1 MVLTHCNV
9 PACPAVERLRYW
21 DGSYQE
27 PRSQKELLG
36 SIFPEGIIVNNPEV
50 VQIPGYQVGT
60 WNADPIHS
68 EIGFSVRH
76 MMVSNVRGRF
86 ADFEA
91 IVTTAENP
99 LNSTARAA
107 IRVASIDTGH
117 DTRDTDLRSSGFL
130 SVDEYPEMMF
140 TSTAIR
146 MDGDAY
152 LVDGDLTIRGTTK
165 PITLRAE
172 TGGIGPD
179 PYGFTRAGFHITTEI
194 NRSDFGIT
202 GNVLIEGGGVVIAD
216 KVKIEIE
223 LQMVLQ
229 KN

>member
-1 MVLTHCNV
+1 M
-9 PACPAVERLRYW
+9 
-21 DGSYQE
+21 
-27 PRSQKELLG
+27 
-36 SIFPEGIIVNNPEV
+36 NNPAAV
-50 VQIPGYQVGT
+50 RIPGYQVGT

-99 LNSTARAA
+99 LNSTARAV
-107 IRVASIDTGH
+107 IRVASLHTGN
-117 DTRDTDLRSSGFL
+117 DTRDTDLRSSAFL
-130 SVDEYPEMMF
+130 GVDEHPEILF

-152 LVDGDLTIRGTTK
+152 LVEGDLTIRGTPK
-165 PITLRAE
+165 PVTLRAE
-172 TGGIGPD
+172 PGGIGPD
-179 PYGFTRAGFHITTEI
+179 PYGSTRAGFHVTTEI

-223 LQMVLQ
+223 LQLVLQ
-229 KN
+229 KD